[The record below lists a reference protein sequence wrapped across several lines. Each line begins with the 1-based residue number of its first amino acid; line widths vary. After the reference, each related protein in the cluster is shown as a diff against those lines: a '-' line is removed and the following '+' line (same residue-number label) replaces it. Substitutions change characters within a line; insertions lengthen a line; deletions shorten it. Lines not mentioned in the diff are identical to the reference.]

1 MDCGSGNTP
10 AGVTFADPGSLFGCG
25 ITPVAVADDGFN
37 GDTTLGPFDANG
49 PPWPADWLDHL
60 LVSIT
65 PTEGSKLFFA

>member
-1 MDCGSGNTP
+1 MLLLNKFGFNCQSLLDCGSGNTP

-49 PPWPADWLDHL
+49 PPGPAD
-60 LVSIT
+60 
-65 PTEGSKLFFA
+65 